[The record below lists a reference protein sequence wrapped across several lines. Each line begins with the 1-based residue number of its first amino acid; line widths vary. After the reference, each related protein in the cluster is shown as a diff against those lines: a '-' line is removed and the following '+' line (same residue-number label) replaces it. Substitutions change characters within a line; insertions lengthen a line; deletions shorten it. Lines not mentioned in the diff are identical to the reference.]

1 MRKNVETYEEGNED
15 ERGKVRKVI
24 RKRKK
29 SYEECYEK
37 NEKNIK
43 IK

>member
-1 MRKNVETYEEGNED
+1 MWKLMRKVM
-15 ERGKVRKVI
+15 RKVI
-24 RKRKK
+24 RKRKE
-29 SYEECYEK
+29 SYEK